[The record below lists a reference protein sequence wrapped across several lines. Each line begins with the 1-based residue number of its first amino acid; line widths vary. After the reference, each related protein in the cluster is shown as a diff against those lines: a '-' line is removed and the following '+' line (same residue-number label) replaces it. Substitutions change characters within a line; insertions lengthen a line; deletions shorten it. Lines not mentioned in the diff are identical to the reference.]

1 MLDKDSLEKSLLLGV
16 VRDRNWEVMILNN
29 ITIECFSYANHRLY
43 KYIKNYVDEG
53 RYPELRIIG
62 NEFEIDD
69 ISMREYLEISDLNG
83 LCEVLHN
90 EYIRNQLEFKVGKLN
105 EFSNE
110 LKENPVKYI
119 DRIGEVYTSMRQI
132 SYHTKSVDLFDNLD
146 EILSIDKSDVISSGF
161 KELDEKLVGW
171 KRGEELV
178 VFMGRTG
185 QGKSWLGLKFAM
197 AAAEQGERVGIYSGE
212 MSTQQLQERILCCA
226 KQTYTSTREEAAE
239 YIKSKNLFIKI
250 ITQKELRRRATV
262 DDIEEFIIRDKL
274 TMVIIDQLS
283 LMEDNTS
290 KPRNTVATTIW

>member
-119 DRIGEVYTSMRQI
+119 DRIGEVYNSMRQI
-132 SYHTKSVDLFDNLD
+132 SYQTKSVDLFDNLD

>member
-69 ISMREYLEISDLNG
+69 ISMREYLEILDLNG

-212 MSTQQLQERILCCA
+212 MSTRQLQERILCCA

-274 TMVIIDQLS
+274 TMIVIDQLS

-290 KPRNTVATTIW
+290 KPRNTFASAVW

>member
-69 ISMREYLEISDLNG
+69 ISMREYLEILDLNG

-119 DRIGEVYTSMRQI
+119 DRIGEVYNSMRQI

>member
-119 DRIGEVYTSMRQI
+119 DRIGEVYNSMRQI